1 MKRVNSFL
9 FPTPTTEN
17 QPVQHHVY
25 DTSYA
30 LTDGIAIRRLRDPIC
45 SGALKGHVFYKQSG
59 SYGSANIISPAKWH
73 ATKAEAIAAAEA
85 QRKKKIASLEKQIKK
100 LRDMSFSDCPD
111 LPTEN

>member
-1 MKRVNSFL
+1 MNSVP
-9 FPTPTTEN
+9 FPTPTTQD
-17 QPVQHHVY
+17 QPMQHHVY

-30 LTDGIAIRRLRDPIC
+30 LTAGIAIRRLKKPVDP
-45 SGALKGHVFYKQSG
+45 GAKKDFVLYDPGWR
-59 SYGSANIISPAKWH
+59 YGSISGISPSKWH

-100 LRDMSFSDCPD
+100 LRDMSFNDCPD